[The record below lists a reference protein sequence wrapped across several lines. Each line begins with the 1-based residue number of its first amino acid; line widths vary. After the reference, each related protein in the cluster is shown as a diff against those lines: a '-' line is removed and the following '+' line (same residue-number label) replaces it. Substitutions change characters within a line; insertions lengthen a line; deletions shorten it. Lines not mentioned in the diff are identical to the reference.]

1 MRSRPILFTLVLVA
15 LVMVAGSHAYAA
27 PPSPATST
35 VDPCLSVCPGGD
47 VNFHVAVRD
56 ASSNPVG
63 ASSVLINF
71 SNCLGL
77 TLCPPR
83 VSDPYTIVPPSS
95 IVMTANAAGIADF
108 QIRAGG
114 VCVGTV
120 NIFADGVLLAS
131 RGAVSSPDQNG
142 DAVVNATDQ
151 ALLAAKL
158 GGPYDPTADLNCNAA
173 LEAVDTGILNAHLG
187 HSCEVVVPVQ
197 PRSWG
202 TIKILYR

>member
-1 MRSRPILFTLVLVA
+1 VG
-15 LVMVAGSHAYAA
+15 GSF
-27 PPSPATST
+27 
-35 VDPCLSVCPGGD
+35 VVID
-47 VNFHVAVRD
+47 
-56 ASSNPVG
+56 
-63 ASSVLINF
+63 F

-95 IVMTANAAGIADF
+95 IQMVTNAAGIADF
-108 QIRAGG
+108 PIRAGG

-120 NIFADGVLLAS
+120 NIIADGVLLAA

-151 ALLAAKL
+151 ALLALKL

-173 LEAVDTGILNAHLG
+173 LDAGDSGILNAHLG
-187 HSCEVVVPVQ
+187 HSCEGVVPVQ